1 MKNCSNEIRSNE
13 IRIRQEL
20 PVPFLNFLGRTA
32 TATVTILVQDR
43 EDEIPYFEQK
53 KYIGSV
59 LENLEDQ
66 TIISVQAI
74 DKGRAHHMFSRFLK
88 QRIYEIFHEIFFV
101 WFFYKVVFFY

>member
-1 MKNCSNEIRSNE
+1 MLNIYNNNN
-13 IRIRQEL
+13 L
-20 PVPFLNFLGRTA
+20 PFFKFSGRTA

-43 EDEIPYFEQK
+43 EDEIPYFEEK

-74 DKGRAHHMFSRFLK
+74 DKGPAHHKFSRFLNL
-88 QRIYEIFHEIFFV
+88 RNFFTK
-101 WFFYKVVFFY
+101 FSLLCFSTM